1 MFSYSLLT
9 PAIDVFSPIA
19 KWTTVG
25 VLSALV
31 LVGVLLYFLKKDAF
45 LPYFKRA
52 VLGAVVYLLSLAV
65 VFFIL
70 DIAYHYSDAYVEENW
85 LDKQALISYLLAP
98 LLIFSGVLLC
108 AVVAYALV
116 SKYKPNAKKATFF
129 IVGGLVLTALII
141 TLVCIALYYKKK
153 IDGDGYYNSDTATV
167 KQIALYVGALLT
179 ALSIVGFSL
188 FDKTKFRF
196 DSRALAYAGIC
207 VAMSFALSYI
217 KLWDMPNGGSITLV
231 SLLPVMIYAFAFG
244 AKKGVFVGFAY
255 GVLQA
260 TQDPWIIHPA
270 QFLLDYPI
278 AFSAVGLAGLF
289 KNLGG
294 FENKAWTKFLAGGL
308 LAGIFRFL
316 CHLLSGVFAFEAYAE
331 GANPW
336 AYSLIYNL
344 YVFIDLALVLGVG
357 AFVFSSKSLI
367 KQLEKGL

>member
-1 MFSYSLLT
+1 MFSYSLLST
-9 PAIDVFSPIA
+9 AIDVVTPVA
-19 KWTTVG
+19 KWTTIG
-25 VLSALV
+25 VFVAIV
-31 LVGVLLYFLKKDAF
+31 LVGAVLYFCKKEYFSPFVKRAF
-45 LPYFKRA
+45 LGLCIYLLALA
-52 VLGAVVYLLSLAV
+52 VL
-65 VFFIL
+65 FFAL
-70 DIAYHYSDAYVEENW
+70 DIKKHYSDAYIEENW

-98 LLIFSGVLLC
+98 LLIFSGVSLC
-108 AVVAYALV
+108 AVITYALV
-116 SKYKPNAKKATFF
+116 SKYKPNAKKTTLF
-129 IVGGLVLTALII
+129 IAGALVLTALII
-141 TLVCIALYYKKK
+141 TLICIAVYYKKK

-167 KQIALYVGALLT
+167 KQVALYVGALLT
-179 ALSIVGFSL
+179 ALSIVGLSL

-196 DSRALAYAGIC
+196 DSRALSYAGIC

-336 AYSLIYNL
+336 VYSLIYNL